1 MTHKKTAARLNRTAA
16 HHANI
21 DALIFL
27 ALLGG
32 RNASVRK
39 PQPELEA
46 LRQIATQ
53 CRRRAPLV
61 RTATLYRSFSAFA
74 STNANYLLDG

>member
-21 DALIFL
+21 DALIFF

-32 RNASVRK
+32 RNASIRK

-46 LRQIATQ
+46 LRQFAMQ
-53 CRRRAPLV
+53 RRRQAPFV
-61 RTATLYRSFSAFA
+61 RTATLHRSFSAFA

>member
-21 DALIFL
+21 DVLIYFT
-27 ALLGG
+27 LLGG
-32 RNASVRK
+32 GAASARK
-39 PQPELEA
+39 PQLELEA

-53 CRRRAPLV
+53 RRQQASFV
-61 RTATLYRSFSAFA
+61 RTATLHRPVSAFA

>member
-21 DALIFL
+21 DALIFF

-32 RNASVRK
+32 QNASVRK
-39 PQPELEA
+39 PQLKLEA

-53 CRRRAPLV
+53 RRQRAPLV

>member
-21 DALIFL
+21 DALIFF

-32 RNASVRK
+32 RNASIRK
-39 PQPELEA
+39 PQLELEA
-46 LRQIATQ
+46 LRQI
-53 CRRRAPLV
+53 
-61 RTATLYRSFSAFA
+61 TAQR
-74 STNANYLLDG
+74 